1 MNESSPAARSGAL
14 RVMTW
19 NLHGLGRPWL
29 ASRGATDA
37 AVGVLRAAEPDVVGI
52 QERPR
57 GPFGRRRLR
66 VVAARTGLRV
76 VVGGGAARTTAL
88 LARPDRSVTGARGLR
103 LRWTPTRTRRGAST
117 ARVEGVEV
125 LVVHLGLDA
134 AERAQHLRL
143 LLRRRASGAW
153 PLVVLGDLN
162 ELPGSPSWRALEAA
176 GLVDAAVGA
185 GPTFPAARPAH
196 RIDAVLV
203 GYGLGVTEARVLDDR
218 AARAA
223 SDHLPVLVDLVLP
236 APGQAP
242 AQAPGQAPGQAT
254 GQATSRS

>member
-1 MNESSPAARSGAL
+1 MNDSATGARSRAL

-19 NLHGLGRPWL
+19 NVHGLGRPWL
-29 ASRGATDA
+29 TSRGATDA

-143 LLRRRASGAW
+143 LLGPGAGGSGS
-153 PLVVLGDLN
+153 PLVVVGDLN

-176 GLVDAAVGA
+176 GLVDAAAGA
-185 GPTFPAARPAH
+185 GPTFPAARPAQ

-203 GYGLGVTEARVLDDR
+203 GYGLGVTEARVLDDP

-223 SDHLPVLVDLVLP
+223 SDHLPVLVDLVRP
-236 APGQAP
+236 AP
-242 AQAPGQAPGQAT
+242 
-254 GQATSRS
+254 SRS